1 MFTVVISHISVNRMV
16 INILISGHFL
26 PQKFAGLTGSGH
38 HCRTASDIFRGVFTG
53 KSTA

>member
-26 PQKFAGLTGSGH
+26 PQKFVWLTGSGH
-38 HCRTASDIFRGVFTG
+38 HCRTASAIFRGVFTG
-53 KSTA
+53 KITA